1 MLIKEVDSK
10 IKDFI
15 DVHDFSPKD
24 IIRKRIADL
33 INKENKDYRKEIFL
47 DKKNTLRQKE
57 RRCIN
62 AKCRS
67 ANIKYNGYHQSK
79 SFILKNIGM
88 KIKVGQCKC
97 NDCGLRW
104 SVNAD
109 ELYTLLEEFKE
120 QIREFAAQIR
130 SEKNSLYNTAD
141 LVSLIIG
148 KTYSHMSIDR
158 WYKDRTKNLKET
170 EIKEEDC
177 SGYYLYDEQEVKAG
191 GKKMQR
197 LTLRDLTIKQPLAE
211 EIKDDKKKEIIREF
225 LVRNLENKP
234 KISMIVDGDTSYPEI
249 ITEDLGMN
257 YQIDIRHLFD
267 NLRKAFKEECAY
279 GVGHKKLHLMDE
291 LKKQELYDV
300 FYPRKDLISFVKS
313 GLKKL
318 DKIKDEDKR
327 EEKDVELQKKLMEL
341 KNERKKK
348 RRRKDYVHEHKKH
361 TLNKAKKKF
370 DSVKMLRSY
379 YPKELQKW
387 IDKIEED
394 WEHYTLFLVDRN
406 VPPTSNGIEQYFSST
421 LQRSEKKKFRNL
433 NSLNE
438 FLKIQRIKQSGVL
451 LSLISVLGLNFIEII
466 GLFLETFLGV

>member
-1 MLIKEVDSK
+1 MPI
-10 IKDFI
+10 
-15 DVHDFSPKD
+15 
-24 IIRKRIADL
+24 
-33 INKENKDYRKEIFL
+33 
-47 DKKNTLRQKE
+47 
-57 RRCIN
+57 
-62 AKCRS
+62 
-67 ANIKYNGYHQSK
+67 
-79 SFILKNIGM
+79 
-88 KIKVGQCKC
+88 
-97 NDCGLRW
+97 
-104 SVNAD
+104 
-109 ELYTLLEEFKE
+109 
-120 QIREFAAQIR
+120 
-130 SEKNSLYNTAD
+130 
-141 LVSLIIG
+141 
-148 KTYSHMSIDR
+148 
-158 WYKDRTKNLKET
+158 
-170 EIKEEDC
+170 
-177 SGYYLYDEQEVKAG
+177 
-191 GKKMQR
+191 
-197 LTLRDLTIKQPLAE
+197 AE

-267 NLRKAFKEECAY
+267 NIRKAFKEECAY

-291 LKKQELYDV
+291 LKKQELYNV
-300 FYPRKDLISFVKS
+300 FYPRRELISFVRG
-313 GLKKL
+313 GLKRL

-406 VPPTSNGIEQYFSST
+406 VPPTSNGIEGYFSST

-433 NSLNE
+433 DSLNE
-438 FLKIQRIKQSGVL
+438 FLKIQRIKQSGL
-451 LSLISVLGLNFIEII
+451 FLSLISALGLNFIEII
-466 GLFLETFLGV
+466 GLFLETFLGM

>member
-10 IKDFI
+10 INNFI
-15 DVHDFSPKD
+15 DTNAVSPKV

-33 INKENKDYRKEIFL
+33 MDKDYRKEIFL
-47 DKKNTLRQKE
+47 DKKNVLRPKH
-57 RRCIN
+57 RVCIN
-62 AKCRS
+62 PQCRS
-67 ANIKYNGYHQSK
+67 TDIKYNGYHQST

-88 KIKVGQCKC
+88 KIKVGQCECC
-97 NDCGLRW
+97 NCGLRW
-104 SVNAD
+104 SVDID
-109 ELYTLLEEFKE
+109 ELYQLLEQLKE
-120 QIREFAAQIR
+120 ETREFATQIR
-130 SEKNSLYNTAD
+130 SEKNSLDKTA
-141 LVSLIIG
+141 SLIETIIG
-148 KTYSHMSIDR
+148 RRYSHESINR
-158 WYKDRTKNLKET
+158 WYKARTSPLQ
-170 EIKEEDC
+170 EEKIEDGTC
-177 SGYYLYDEQEVKAG
+177 SGYYAYDEQEVRAG

-197 LTLRDLTIKQPLAE
+197 LTLRDITMKPPIAE
-211 EIKDDKKKEIIREF
+211 EIKDDKKKETIREF
-225 LVRNLENKP
+225 LVRNLEKKP

-300 FYPRKDLISFVKS
+300 FYPRKELISFVKR
-313 GLKKL
+313 GLKKI
-318 DKIKDEDKR
+318 DKIKDECKR

-341 KNERKKK
+341 KNERRKR
-348 RRRKDYVHEHKKH
+348 RRRKDYFHEHKKH

-370 DSVKMLRSY
+370 DSVKMLRGY

-394 WEHYTLFLVDRN
+394 WGHYTLFLVDRN
-406 VPPTSNGIEQYFSST
+406 VPPTSNFIEQYYSST

-433 NSLNE
+433 DSLNG
-438 FLKIQRIKQSGVL
+438 FLKIQRIKHSGL
-451 LSLISVLGLNFIEII
+451 FLSLISALGLNFIEII
-466 GLFLETFLGV
+466 GLFLETFLGM

>member
-10 IKDFI
+10 INNFI
-15 DVHDFSPKD
+15 DTNAVSPKV

-33 INKENKDYRKEIFL
+33 MDKDYRKEIFL
-47 DKKNTLRQKE
+47 DKKNVLRPKH
-57 RRCIN
+57 RVCIN
-62 AKCRS
+62 PQCMS
-67 ANIKYNGYHQSK
+67 TGIKYNGYHQST

-88 KIKVGQCKC
+88 KIKVGQCECC
-97 NDCGLRW
+97 NCGLRW
-104 SVNAD
+104 SVDID
-109 ELYTLLEEFKE
+109 ELYQLLEQLKE
-120 QIREFAAQIR
+120 ETREFATQIR
-130 SEKNSLYNTAD
+130 SEKNSLDKTA
-141 LVSLIIG
+141 SLIETIIG
-148 KTYSHMSIDR
+148 RRYSHESINR
-158 WYKDRTKNLKET
+158 WYKARTSPLQ
-170 EIKEEDC
+170 EEKIEDGTC
-177 SGYYLYDEQEVKAG
+177 SGYYAYDEQEVRAG

-197 LTLRDLTIKQPLAE
+197 LTLRDITMKPPIAE
-211 EIKDDKKKEIIREF
+211 EIKDDKKKETIREF
-225 LVRNLENKP
+225 LVRNLEKKP

-300 FYPRKDLISFVKS
+300 FYPRKELISFVKR
-313 GLKKL
+313 GLKKI
-318 DKIKDEDKR
+318 DKIKDECKR

-341 KNERKKK
+341 KNERRKR
-348 RRRKDYVHEHKKH
+348 RRRKDYFHEHKKH

-370 DSVKMLRSY
+370 DSVKMLRGY

-394 WEHYTLFLVDRN
+394 WGHYTLFLVDRN
-406 VPPTSNGIEQYFSST
+406 VPPTSNFIEQYYSST

-433 NSLNE
+433 DSLNG
-438 FLKIQRIKQSGVL
+438 FLKIQRIKQSGL
-451 LSLISVLGLNFIEII
+451 FLSLISALGLNFIEII
-466 GLFLETFLGV
+466 GLFLETFLGM